1 MNAKSNNGNDAWNQI
16 KKIGKSGFT
25 AAEPA
30 AYESVETICRDAGLF
45 IVPVGEM
52 ECFDK
57 TINKEKKDWVYNVLE
72 KYNLAEEPKL
82 EDARKFVQSVV
93 DYKSSPEVDPK

>member
-1 MNAKSNNGNDAWNQI
+1 MAI
-16 KKIGKSGFT
+16 F
-25 AAEPA
+25 
-30 AYESVETICRDAGLF
+30 AGLRAHF
-45 IVPVGEM
+45 YSPTNWET
-52 ECFDK
+52 F
-57 TINKEKKDWVYNVLE
+57 NVLE

>member
-1 MNAKSNNGNDAWNQI
+1 MITIIKLLNFQSFKS
-16 KKIGKSGFT
+16 
-25 AAEPA
+25 
-30 AYESVETICRDAGLF
+30 
-45 IVPVGEM
+45 
-52 ECFDK
+52 
-57 TINKEKKDWVYNVLE
+57 KDWVYNVLE